1 MVILLIMYKK
11 ISIRNEYHSKFSEFC
26 RNQGISLKE
35 ATENLILHAFK
46 HQIDLKQI
54 NENSTSSAK
63 ELINRVGDKV
73 QNLQNTYVSF
83 QRTYEGLT
91 NYLLNINLVM
101 TYQMKEFESKKEAE
115 TFKKIFFEQAIMI
128 RISTHPQQKVIEKF
142 GGALAFYQS
151 MVIESYQ
158 KESES
163 TSQMAIFEIINR
175 ADKLVNSIIE
185 IALKSKTNK

>member
-1 MVILLIMYKK
+1 
-11 ISIRNEYHSKFSEFC
+11 
-26 RNQGISLKE
+26 
-35 ATENLILHAFK
+35 
-46 HQIDLKQI
+46 
-54 NENSTSSAK
+54 
-63 ELINRVGDKV
+63 
-73 QNLQNTYVSF
+73 
-83 QRTYEGLT
+83 
-91 NYLLNINLVM
+91 
-101 TYQMKEFESKKEAE
+101 MKEFESKKEAE

-128 RISTHPQQKVIEKF
+128 RISTHPQQKVIEKY

-163 TSQMAIFEIINR
+163 TSQMAIFEIIDR